1 MKLSLAQ
8 IRQIQEYLEQGIS
21 IRKIAT
27 LCQVVKSGLV
37 CKIAFRGQRVMAA

>member
-27 LCQVVKSGLV
+27 LCQVGRNTCEFSFQVQGFGATL
-37 CKIAFRGQRVMAA
+37 